1 MNWDELNRN
10 WPSVSEDVNREWGKF
25 TNEDLELISGQ
36 RESFVRLF
44 SLRYGCVQEAAG
56 AKIDAVVMGLE

>member
-1 MNWDELNRN
+1 MNWDELNRD

-44 SLRYGCVQEAAG
+44 SLR
-56 AKIDAVVMGLE
+56 